1 MLWQELYLTYSYTI
15 VTLTDYEA
23 GINNLY
29 SIFILIPYRV
39 GKAMKEIL
47 EEEGLEVSLW
57 DPKDS
62 PYTILEQ
69 PLHLVSD
76 TVRHISFRAFV
87 ASINDKFGVFHLA
100 TRK

>member
-1 MLWQELYLTYSYTI
+1 M
-15 VTLTDYEA
+15 VKLTDYKVEMS
-23 GINNLY
+23 NLY
-29 SIFILIPYRV
+29 SIFILYRV

-69 PLHLVSD
+69 PFHLVPD
-76 TVRHISFRAFV
+76 TVRYISFRAFV

-100 TRK
+100 TRN